1 MRYIKT
7 YGING
12 LLEWHGYVHSNGVK
26 MRVDFTNG
34 SVTAYGVAPAT
45 FRTKHEL
52 TQHIIESSEEF
63 KWGRI
68 RLVSKSELPEEANAI
83 DSRKQIADNAQP
95 KKETKTEEVKVKEE
109 EVVKNDG
116 VQKVKVGSKTEAIE
130 WLKDKYP
137 DKGYNGFTLKGNAAF
152 EAACKENNVEFDIQG

>member
-12 LLEWHGYVHSNGVK
+12 LLEWHGCVHSNGIK

-45 FRTKHEL
+45 FRTKNEL
-52 TQHIIESSEEF
+52 TQHIIENSDEF
-63 KWGRI
+63 KSGRI
-68 RLVSKSELPEEANAI
+68 RIVSKSELPEAKDENVN
-83 DSRKQIADNAQP
+83 KQT
-95 KKETKTEEVKVKEE
+95 KKEDVKVEEVNVKEE

-116 VQKVKVGSKTEAIE
+116 VQKIKVSSKTEAIE